1 MNNQKQPISIVEKL
15 QDTVKLR
22 YELSIEYFT
31 TIDRQKQQKLAFA
44 IDECNSKIEI
54 YQNALDKCG
63 IDYAIAS

>member
-1 MNNQKQPISIVEKL
+1 MNEVQPLYMIDKL
-15 QDTVKLR
+15 QDTVKLH

-63 IDYAIAS
+63 IDNAIAS

>member
-1 MNNQKQPISIVEKL
+1 MNEVQPLYMIDKL
-15 QDTVKLR
+15 QDTVKLH

-54 YQNALDKCG
+54 YQNALTELTH
-63 IDYAIAS
+63 

>member
-1 MNNQKQPISIVEKL
+1 MSKVQPLYMIDKL
-15 QDTVKLR
+15 QDTVKLH

-63 IDYAIAS
+63 IDNAIAS